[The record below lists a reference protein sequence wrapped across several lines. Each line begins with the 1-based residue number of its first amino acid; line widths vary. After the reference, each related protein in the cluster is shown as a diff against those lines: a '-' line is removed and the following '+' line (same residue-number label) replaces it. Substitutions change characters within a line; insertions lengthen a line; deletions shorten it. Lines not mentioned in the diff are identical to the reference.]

1 MMRSTTRVVLLFVLE
16 LLQVG
21 GFAVPRG
28 MALSMSGGGTVRK
41 LALSEQRPSEFYPQ
55 FFENLPSMAGKTVVV
70 TGASRGLGYVTALS
84 LAKKSATVIMLC
96 RRSERADQALANV
109 AAAAAGCAPTLV
121 HCNLLDF
128 DSVRAAAS
136 VVSSLVLHSGLD
148 ALCLN
153 AGIMMQPDEASKD
166 GYDITMSTNVLSH
179 FLLTRELMPALE
191 QAASSRGEAR
201 VVSMSSGSGFGPPAF
216 DARFL
221 AKQGGNLGGWGAS
234 YERYHQSKLSNLI
247 FTAALH
253 DKLVARASSVKALA
267 CTPGVCAT
275 GPRATIYLVLSI

>member
-1 MMRSTTRVVLLFVLE
+1 MRSTTVVLLFVLE

-21 GFAVPRG
+21 GFVVPRG

-128 DSVRAAAS
+128 DSVRAAACS
-136 VVSSLVLHSGLD
+136 ISSLVLHSGLD

-191 QAASSRGEAR
+191 QAASSRGDAR

-221 AKQGGNLGGWGAS
+221 ARQGGNLGGG
-234 YERYHQSKLSNLI
+234 
-247 FTAALH
+247 
-253 DKLVARASSVKALA
+253 ARAMSDTIRVSSRTSSSPQRSMTSSLPEPAA
-267 CTPGVCAT
+267 SRHSRARRVCV
-275 GPRATIYLVLSI
+275 RQVLVLRYI